1 MVVVVVV
8 IVRARAHVPPLPA
21 CGGSRG
27 GGGAGC
33 LVDVLMASS
42 DVSKHRRRGKCWRRE
57 GFHYTN
63 MGILG
68 LFFAAVIVSELNKS
82 TQMV

>member
-1 MVVVVVV
+1 MLTFHLFLLVVAVMVAVGLG
-8 IVRARAHVPPLPA
+8 A
-21 CGGSRG
+21 
-27 GGGAGC
+27 AGC

-42 DVSKHRRRGKCWRRE
+42 DVSKRRCRGKCWRRE